1 MSYLPWL
8 AGGAAL
14 GLAATRGRRVPRS
27 PDSRHPTTLLASTSS
42 RALWRVKYGSKSM
55 WLITD
60 HTGRIDEHAPLV
72 AHQRGNYFRARD
84 AKAAW
89 KQIQGG
95 QRVARKWVEWAQGR
109 VHPASGEWSP
119 ESFERLYKSHLP
131 ALEAAYERASP
142 QEQERIAA
150 LDAAIYMV
158 PPGQKPPQKAYR
170 DFIAWA
176 QTVVPG
182 FGTAG
187 GPPAARP
194 LTRLPYRPVSATWL
208 EPPPPGPL
216 YTGVR
221 DFREIIMG
229 GFHGSNTAD
238 MFAGDEDPEYP
249 EIWKNFVY
257 DSYRRDLNSAQRKK
271 LKGLLL
277 QQGARLWPK
286 KGLISKEALAEN
298 TSLLWVTYR
307 LRTAQ
312 GYQGGKRQNS
322 AVLELDP
329 RNLAYFWW
337 FADDFQGESSLV
349 FVLPNKGPQALH
361 SAFKVVEGPTK

>member
-1 MSYLPWL
+1 MNYLPWI

-14 GLAATRGRRVPRS
+14 GLAARRGRR
-27 PDSRHPTTLLASTSS
+27 
-42 RALWRVKYGSKSM
+42 
-55 WLITD
+55 
-60 HTGRIDEHAPLV
+60 
-72 AHQRGNYFRARD
+72 
-84 AKAAW
+84 
-89 KQIQGG
+89 GG
-95 QRVARKWVEWAQGR
+95 QRVARKWVEWAQGSL
-109 VHPASGEWSP
+109 PASGEWSP

-131 ALEAAYERASP
+131 ALEAAYTRASS

-150 LDAAIYMV
+150 LDEAVYMV
-158 PPGQKPPQKAYR
+158 PPGEEPPQKAYR

-208 EPPPPGPL
+208 EPPPGGPL

-221 DFREIIMG
+221 DFREIIME
-229 GFHGSNTAD
+229 GFHGSNTAE
-238 MFAGDEDPEYP
+238 MFAGNEDPEYP
-249 EIWKNFVY
+249 ELWKNWVY
-257 DSYRRDLNSAQRKK
+257 DSYRRSLNSAQRKK

-286 KGLISKEALAEN
+286 KGLISKESLAEN

-307 LRTAQ
+307 LGTAQ
-312 GYQGGKRQNS
+312 DYQGVKRQNS
-322 AVLELDP
+322 AVLQLDP
-329 RNLAYFWW
+329 RKLAYFWY

-349 FVLPNKGPQALH
+349 FVLPAKGPQALH
-361 SAFKVVEGPTK
+361 SAFKVVEGPGG